1 MREEREMFK
10 HQQDRIFQGGVV
22 KHDLDEK
29 LSPFLL
35 FLAVSSPLWLTSLSL
50 YALLYRVSAY
60 FVHHKGSK

>member
-1 MREEREMFK
+1 MFK